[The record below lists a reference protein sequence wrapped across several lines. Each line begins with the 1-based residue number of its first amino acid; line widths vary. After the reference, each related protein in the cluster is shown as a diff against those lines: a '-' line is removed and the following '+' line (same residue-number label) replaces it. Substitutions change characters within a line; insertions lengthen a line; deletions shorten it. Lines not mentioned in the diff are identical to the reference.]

1 MREHDLHKCKK
12 QTEPMQKSTFAFPD
26 YDSLWLFKN
35 QTQAINVAISPRK
48 NMISGIF
55 PQQDVE
61 LAVKKFNAVAINTTT
76 SPSYSD
82 KTNDGKNGTGWLNSY
97 SDNYNDGIKKLKKVV
112 SLIYSLKL
120 F

>member
-1 MREHDLHKCKK
+1 MRKS
-12 QTEPMQKSTFAFPD
+12 TEPMQKSTFAFPD
-26 YDSLWLFKN
+26 YESLWLFKN

-48 NMISGIF
+48 NMISGLF

-76 SPSYSD
+76 LPSYLD
-82 KTNDGKNGTGWLNSY
+82 KTSDGKNSPGWLNIY
-97 SDNYNDGIKKLKKVV
+97 SNSYNDGIRKLKKVV
-112 SLIYSLKL
+112 NSIYSLKL